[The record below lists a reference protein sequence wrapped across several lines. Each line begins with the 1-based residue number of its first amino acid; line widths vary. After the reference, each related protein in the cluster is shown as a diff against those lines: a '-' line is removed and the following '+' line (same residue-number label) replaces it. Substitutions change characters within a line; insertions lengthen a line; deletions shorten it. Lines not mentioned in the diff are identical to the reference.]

1 MKGII
6 TMSEN
11 MSAIIGVVIGI
22 VMAVWVY
29 KVVNR
34 HDGQLPWLWA
44 VGAFTFFPLVA
55 TIAGFKYN
63 ETAMLGVGITGLCLV
78 VVIIGSVAIS

>member
-1 MKGII
+1 MNEIMSGII
-6 TMSEN
+6 GALFGM
-11 MSAIIGVVIGI
+11 M
-22 VMAVWVY
+22 MAVWVY

-34 HDGQLPWLWA
+34 HDGQRPWLWA

-63 ETAMLGVGITGLCLV
+63 ETVMLGVGITGLCLV
-78 VVIIGSVAIS
+78 AAFIGLVVIS